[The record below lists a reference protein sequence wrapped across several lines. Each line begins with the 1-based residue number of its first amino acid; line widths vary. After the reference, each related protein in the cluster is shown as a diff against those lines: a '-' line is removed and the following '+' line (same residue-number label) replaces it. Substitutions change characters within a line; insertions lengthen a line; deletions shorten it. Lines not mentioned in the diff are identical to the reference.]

1 MEEPGVIPCFLWF
14 PKCTGCSYLCLCSCC
29 ILYSEYPNPLL
40 PGILRSKR
48 PSLPEVNPPLWSPD
62 CFHVSLHLHTYHTEL
77 QLFGLLT
84 PSLGCEFPEVSDFC
98 LLPLSF
104 TSRVM
109 FSHLGHT
116 INACWMDVWVLESM
130 NKWINEWTNTW
141 KDQKNVTPTQMEAH
155 TNLKVSVTLHI
166 CRIST

>member
-1 MEEPGVIPCFLWF
+1 MLYHASCDSPYAQDALIYAFAHAISSTRNTQIPFFLAY
-14 PKCTGCSYLCLCSCC
+14 TDLRG
-29 ILYSEYPNPLL
+29 L
-40 PGILRSKR
+40 PHQRSI
-48 PSLPEVNPPLWSPD
+48 PSRWSPD
-62 CFHVSLHLHTYHTEL
+62 YFHVSLHLHNYHTEP

-109 FSHLGHT
+109 FLHFGHT
-116 INACWMDVWVLESM
+116 INACWMEVWVLESM
-130 NKWINEWTNTW
+130 NKWMNEWMNTW
-141 KDQKNVTPTQMEAH
+141 KDQKNVTPTQREAY
-155 TNLKVSVTLHI
+155 TDMKVSMMLYT